1 MHVFDQI
8 DIQFRF
14 EFFSKMLFYKLVI
27 FCALLFASTNADL
40 DSIFDKL
47 NKALKA
53 DMDLL
58 LELGN
63 EAVKLQG

>member
-8 DIQFRF
+8 DIQLRF

-27 FCALLFASTNADL
+27 FCALLFASADADL
-40 DSIFDKL
+40 CEIFDKL
-47 NKALKA
+47 TKALKA
-53 DMDLL
+53 DMNLL

-63 EAVKLQG
+63 EALRLQG